1 MVPTHYKLLF
11 RGKALDGYEPESVRQ
26 KLGVILKLDDG
37 GLEQLFSGRLIT
49 LKRGLEQADAGKY
62 QTLLEQLGAEVLLQP
77 DAETVLRQDQDGA
90 GKKIDSPTAAPGE
103 PLEVAVEGE
112 LECPRCGYCQPMA
125 EECAHCKM
133 DLRLQ
138 IKRLR
143 RKAKVRLLRSTR
155 VANG

>member
-11 RGKALDGYEPESVRQ
+11 RGKTLDGYEPESVRQ
-26 KLGVILKLDDG
+26 KLGLILKLDDG

-77 DAETVLRQDQDGA
+77 DAEAEQQDDG
-90 GKKIDSPTAAPGE
+90 GEKNDSPAAALVE
-103 PLEVAVEGE
+103 PVEVTVDGE
-112 LECPRCGYCQPMA
+112 LECPRCGYGQPTA

-133 DLRLQ
+133 DLRLH

-143 RKAKVRLLRSTR
+143 RKAKVQLLRSKR